1 MQRKRSHYQEDADVK
16 KYIENNTKPHEMST
30 WIRGATRKK
39 MELEV
44 KKKQK

>member
-16 KYIENNTKPHEMST
+16 EYIEKNTKPHQGAE

-39 MELEV
+39 MELEL
-44 KKKQK
+44 KKKSK